1 MFLKYVWPFFNIMH
15 DFNRHLEEIGYSF
28 KRDFFFVLDE
38 AYFFSIW
45 VFSFT
50 NIHYH
55 IEIWTSVMKELS
67 WIRSTTTF
75 YSALIYN
82 FPENVMP

>member
-1 MFLKYVWPFFNIMH
+1 MH

-38 AYFFSIW
+38 TYFFSIW

-67 WIRSTTTF
+67 
-75 YSALIYN
+75 
-82 FPENVMP
+82 

>member
-1 MFLKYVWPFFNIMH
+1 MH

-38 AYFFSIW
+38 AYFFSIR

-50 NIHYH
+50 NIQYH

-67 WIRSTTTF
+67 
-75 YSALIYN
+75 
-82 FPENVMP
+82 